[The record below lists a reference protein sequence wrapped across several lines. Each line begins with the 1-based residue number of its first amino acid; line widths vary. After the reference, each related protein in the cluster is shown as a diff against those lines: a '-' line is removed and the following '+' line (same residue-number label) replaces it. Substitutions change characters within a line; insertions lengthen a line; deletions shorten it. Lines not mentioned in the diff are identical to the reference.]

1 MTSIKKLQWIS
12 TRASDGRSLL
22 IGLLTVQNYRPPLFF
37 LFVPRMGDTAGED
50 GVDAALPQEANVE
63 DLSLEKLYDYYTQA
77 NDLAKVMKSFVEL
90 KKRLELTNLQGIE
103 LYREFRTKLKI
114 WKAGELFDLLDK
126 RAKQK
131 EYKQQNAAKGKRVL
145 IVGAGPVG
153 LRTAVDCVLLGC
165 DVVVV
170 EKRNAFTRNN
180 VLHLWP
186 FTIED
191 LRQLGAKKFW
201 GKFCAGAIDHVS
213 KL

>member
-1 MTSIKKLQWIS
+1 MAFSVSPNRFCVELS
-12 TRASDGRSLL
+12 
-22 IGLLTVQNYRPPLFF
+22 
-37 LFVPRMGDTAGED
+37 MGDPIGDDA
-50 GVDAALPQEANVE
+50 VDAPLPQEANLE
-63 DLSLEKLYDYYTQA
+63 DLSLEKLYEYYSQA
-77 NDLAKVMKSFVEL
+77 NDLSRIVKSFAEL
-90 KKRLELTNLQGIE
+90 KRRLQLTNLQGIE
-103 LYREFRTKLKI
+103 LYRELRTKLKV
-114 WKAGELFDLLDK
+114 WKAVELFELLEK

-131 EYKQQNAAKGKRVL
+131 EYKQQAAAKGKKVL
-145 IVGAGPVG
+145 IIGAGPVG

-191 LRQLGAKKFW
+191 LRQLGAKKFF

-213 KL
+213 KFGTIAYYDRAIKGRRRPTYEML